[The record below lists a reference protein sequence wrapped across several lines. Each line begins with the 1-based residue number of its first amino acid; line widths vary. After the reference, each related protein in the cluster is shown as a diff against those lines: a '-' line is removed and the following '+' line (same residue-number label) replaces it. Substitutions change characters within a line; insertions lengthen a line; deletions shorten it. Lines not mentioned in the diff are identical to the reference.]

1 MTRLPGHLA
10 VCISINLLLTA
21 GAQASDIACKH
32 ALRHPAARCDDPLAS
47 GSSCRENAQPS
58 ATTLICDYAM
68 LYRNH
73 ERIHAQ
79 QQRLLRAGVIGQDEV
94 ISWRRRR
101 DACTSVACLDSV
113 FASWRPH
120 RHRKPAPR
128 ATASQP
134 NGSEAPV
141 RNIAKT
147 EPQAAPR
154 MAPQPTR
161 PSRPQPDPRVI
172 APQPPP
178 DPVVESKALEDPVSR
193 GAIDRPP
200 PASIPLRT
208 SPPRALAPRQAGWES
223 LGTLA
228 WLGMCSAGICCWSRR
243 TRGEWLPGG
252 HRLRERLRDAS
263 AMALTVWG
271 LSMLNAVL
279 FLCILATGA
288 SAS

>member
-1 MTRLPGHLA
+1 MKRLPARLA
-10 VCISINLLLTA
+10 ACISINLLLTA

-32 ALRHPAARCDDPLAS
+32 ALRHPAARCDDLFAS
-47 GSSCRENAQPS
+47 GSPCRENRQPS
-58 ATTLICDYAM
+58 AATLICDYAM

-79 QQRLLRAGVIGQDEV
+79 QQRLLRAGAIGQDEV
-94 ISWRRRR
+94 IAWRRRR

-113 FASWRPH
+113 FASWRPL
-120 RHRKPAPR
+120 RSRKPAPR
-128 ATASQP
+128 ATAPQP
-134 NGSEAPV
+134 NAPEAPV
-141 RNIAKT
+141 HNIAKN
-147 EPQAAPR
+147 EPQATPKMAPR
-154 MAPQPTR
+154 LTHPG
-161 PSRPQPDPRVI
+161 RPQPAPPDI

-178 DPVVESKALEDPVSR
+178 GSVAGSGILEDPVTR
-193 GAIDRPP
+193 AAIDRPP
-200 PASIPLRT
+200 PAPIPLRT
-208 SPPRALAPRQAGWES
+208 SPTRVQASRQTGWES

-279 FLCILATGA
+279 FLCILVTRA

>member
-1 MTRLPGHLA
+1 MTRLPGQLA

-32 ALRHPAARCDDPLAS
+32 TLRQPAARCDDLFAS
-47 GSSCRENAQPS
+47 GSPCREHRQPS
-58 ATTLICDYAM
+58 AATLICDYAM

-79 QQRLLRAGVIGQDEV
+79 QQRLLRAGEIGQDEV
-94 ISWRRRR
+94 IAWRRRR
-101 DACTSVACLDSV
+101 DACTSVACLDNV

-120 RHRKPAPR
+120 RNRKPEPR

-134 NGSEAPV
+134 EAPV
-141 RNIAKT
+141 HSIAKN
-147 EPQAAPR
+147 EPQAAPK
-154 MAPQPTR
+154 MAPRLTR
-161 PSRPQPDPRVI
+161 PNEPQPAPPDI

-178 DPVVESKALEDPVSR
+178 GPVVESGILEDPVPR
-193 GAIDRPP
+193 AAVDRPP

-208 SPPRALAPRQAGWES
+208 SPPRAQAPRQTGWES

-228 WLGMCSAGICCWSRR
+228 WLGMCGAGICCWSRR

-263 AMALTVWG
+263 AMALTVSG
-271 LSMLNAVL
+271 LLVLNAVL
-279 FLCILATGA
+279 FLCILGA
-288 SAS
+288 SGS

>member
-1 MTRLPGHLA
+1 MKRLPAHLA
-10 VCISINLLLTA
+10 ACISLNLLLTA
-21 GAQASDIACKH
+21 GAHASDIACKK
-32 ALRHPAARCDDPLAS
+32 ALRLPAARCDDLFAS
-47 GSSCRENAQPS
+47 GSPCRENRQPS
-58 ATTLICDYAM
+58 AATLICDYAM

-79 QQRLLRAGVIGQDEV
+79 QQRLLRAGVIEQDDV
-94 ISWRRRR
+94 IAWRRRR

-120 RHRKPAPR
+120 SIRKPAPR
-128 ATASQP
+128 AIAPQP
-134 NGSEAPV
+134 SGPEAPV
-141 RNIAKT
+141 HSIAKK

-154 MAPQPTR
+154 MAPQPTQ
-161 PSRPQPDPRVI
+161 PSRPQPAPPVI

-178 DPVVESKALEDPVSR
+178 EPVAEAEIVEDRLPSV
-193 GAIDRPP
+193 AIDRPT

-208 SPPRALAPRQAGWES
+208 SPPRAQAPRRTGWES

-228 WLGMCSAGICCWSRR
+228 WLGMCGAGICCWSRR

-263 AMALTVWG
+263 TMTLTVCG
-271 LSMLNAVL
+271 LAMLNAVL
-279 FLCILATGA
+279 FLCILAKGTAA
-288 SAS
+288 S